1 MSRGIFVG
9 RFQPFHLGHI
19 ATIKFALEKVEE
31 LVIVIGSAQISHE
44 MRNPFTAGERIQM
57 IKDSLDAEQGIDIK
71 RILMI
76 PVPDVSFHPLW
87 TYQLDIMVPRY
98 QSVFSNDFFTRLLYK
113 ERGIE
118 VIQPGLHRRNELSG
132 TEIRSRMVRGRD
144 WKDLVSTETAKF
156 VDDIHGIERMKAVF
170 MKHSESSH

>member
-1 MSRGIFVG
+1 MSRGIFIG
-9 RFQPFHLGHI
+9 RFQPFHLGHT

-57 IKDSLDAEQGIDIK
+57 IKDSLDVEQGIDIK

-98 QSVFSNDFFTRLLYK
+98 QSVFSNDFFTRLLYR

-144 WKDLVSTETAKF
+144 WKDLVTTQTANF
-156 VDDIHGIERMKAVF
+156 VDDIHGIERIKAIF